1 MKKSYVIDTNV
12 LIQPPYAIECFEEND
27 LIIPL
32 TKNEFII
39 LERTNGLS
47 YAAKYMK
54 DSPFCW
60 QVTLLANE
68 CERSELAPDAVK
80 RLNI

>member
-12 LIQPPYAIECFEEND
+12 LIQPPYAIECFEEN
-27 LIIPL
+27 
-32 TKNEFII
+32 EFII

-54 DSPFCW
+54 DSLFYW
-60 QVTLLANE
+60 KVTLLANE
-68 CERSELAPDAVK
+68 CEHSELAPDAVK